1 MCVCVCVCVC
11 LRGEVGVGPQS
22 FFSHTACPPFY
33 PFFSPCPPSQ
43 PLSEPS
49 PLNWP
54 DINSH
59 FGVLDIAA
67 FEKDSAGYYKTWWLN
82 DTTHVYLLP
91 NSWNFPPGPL
101 PIPITVFAVAPYAE
115 LFVNGVSQGVKAI
128 PPYGVAT
135 WGAGIEWVAGNISA
149 VSYSL
154 LNATLATTTIHTTGP
169 PTALRL
175 TADFDSST
183 IAANAQ
189 DVALLRLE
197 VVDATGAVVPD
208 ASPLCTWS
216 VDGVGVGELV
226 GLANGDPSDLTPDK
240 VGNPALP
247 YGGVWA
253 RNAYHGLARG
263 IVQSTGST
271 PGTVTVTVKSP
282 GLTDA
287 TFTVTTV

>member
-1 MCVCVCVCVC
+1 MDRNGLQRVSVCEGVVTVPVFSFC
-11 LRGEVGVGPQS
+11 LRVFTPLPL
-22 FFSHTACPPFY
+22 FFPLSHHP
-33 PFFSPCPPSQ
+33 
-43 PLSEPS
+43 SEPS

-67 FEKDSAGYYKTWWLN
+67 FEKDSAGYYKAWWLN

-115 LFVNGVSQGVKAI
+115 LFVNGVSQGIKSI

-135 WGAGIEWVAGNISA
+135 WGAGIEWVAGNLSA

-154 LNATLATTTIHTTGP
+154 TNATLATTTIFTTGP

-175 TADFDSST
+175 TADFDSAI

-197 VVDATGAVVPD
+197 VVDASGAMVPD
-208 ASPLCTWS
+208 ASPPCTWT
-216 VDGVGVGELV
+216 VDGGGAVGEIV

-240 VGNPALP
+240 VGMPELP
-247 YGGVWA
+247 YGGVWT

-263 IVQSTGST
+263 IVQSTGTT